1 MTTRLCDRCGQLI
14 EPNALRFVAKIQV
27 YAAYDPIN
35 VSFDELT
42 RDHSEEIREII
53 RRCDGLTED
62 ELMRDVYVDF
72 EFDLCHACQRIYIA
86 NPLPPADDDGDA

>member
-14 EPNALRFVAKIQV
+14 EPTELRFVAKIQV

-42 RDHSEEIREII
+42 RDHSDEIREII
-53 RRCDGLTED
+53 RRCDGLTEE
-62 ELMRDVYVDF
+62 ELLRDVYVDF
-72 EFDLCHACQRIYIA
+72 EFDLCHACQRKYIA
-86 NPLPPADDDGDA
+86 NPLPPADDDREA